1 MEMESG
7 NESDD
12 DRNTDPLDLSNHKP
26 SLNSRVDEMTHC
38 NGESSENIISQKQ
51 STDPAN
57 GDCIY

>member
-38 NGESSENIISQKQ
+38 NGESSENIISQK
-51 STDPAN
+51 
-57 GDCIY
+57 